1 MARFFT
7 LTPSDVAFI
16 DPGRGRGPAD
26 RLGLAVALCTL
37 PWLGFV
43 PDDVASAPRAAI
55 TRLAEQLQVD
65 SDAIRSYG
73 RRAKTRTD
81 HVRSAAQYLRWR
93 PAGELELKELDE
105 FLLARA
111 MEHDSPTLVGVSWVC
126 TGALG
131 SGVMWDKMG
140 TRQGET
146 MSELTTTQ
154 PAGTPTWID
163 LGIPDL
169 DRAMTFYG
177 ALFGWEFDVG
187 PAEFGH
193 YTQCLL
199 RGRPVAAIRPNPDPD
214 ATDFWWNVYFATD
227 DCDAAAARAR
237 DAGGSI
243 ITGPM
248 DVLDQGR
255 TAIIKDTTGAQ
266 CGLWQAGAHIGCEI
280 VNEPNALLRNDLV
293 TAESGPA
300 RDFYVAVFGY
310 TLDANPDMPELDF
323 TFLRRPDGHEIGGI
337 AGDPKATKSRWGT
350 LFQVDDADAAARRAV
365 DAGGTSAEPYD
376 MIYGRVAHITDPFGT
391 EFDVGAVMTS

>member
-1 MARFFT
+1 
-7 LTPSDVAFI
+7 
-16 DPGRGRGPAD
+16 
-26 RLGLAVALCTL
+26 
-37 PWLGFV
+37 
-43 PDDVASAPRAAI
+43 
-55 TRLAEQLQVD
+55 
-65 SDAIRSYG
+65 
-73 RRAKTRTD
+73 
-81 HVRSAAQYLRWR
+81 
-93 PAGELELKELDE
+93 
-105 FLLARA
+105 
-111 MEHDSPTLVGVSWVC
+111 
-126 TGALG
+126 
-131 SGVMWDKMG
+131 
-140 TRQGET
+140 
-146 MSELTTTQ
+146 MSELTTKQ

-376 MIYGRVAHITDPFGT
+376 MIYGRVANTTDPFGT
-391 EFDVGAVMTS
+391 EFDVCAGDDELNRRSAGRVVELGKTRVDVVGVDLLDKVRPRSARHHSQGGRACTAHRHRLLQSHGRSPPWSRIVAVPDTAL

>member
-1 MARFFT
+1 
-7 LTPSDVAFI
+7 
-16 DPGRGRGPAD
+16 
-26 RLGLAVALCTL
+26 
-37 PWLGFV
+37 
-43 PDDVASAPRAAI
+43 
-55 TRLAEQLQVD
+55 
-65 SDAIRSYG
+65 
-73 RRAKTRTD
+73 
-81 HVRSAAQYLRWR
+81 
-93 PAGELELKELDE
+93 
-105 FLLARA
+105 
-111 MEHDSPTLVGVSWVC
+111 
-126 TGALG
+126 
-131 SGVMWDKMG
+131 
-140 TRQGET
+140 

-280 VNEPNALLRNDLV
+280 VNEPNALLRNDL
-293 TAESGPA
+293 GHRGIRA
-300 RDFYVAVFGY
+300 RAR
-310 TLDANPDMPELDF
+310 L
-323 TFLRRPDGHEIGGI
+323 LRRGLRPHVGCQPGH
-337 AGDPKATKSRWGT
+337 
-350 LFQVDDADAAARRAV
+350 ARARLHVPAQTGWPR
-365 DAGGTSAEPYD
+365 D
-376 MIYGRVAHITDPFGT
+376 RRHRR
-391 EFDVGAVMTS
+391 

>member
-1 MARFFT
+1 
-7 LTPSDVAFI
+7 
-16 DPGRGRGPAD
+16 
-26 RLGLAVALCTL
+26 
-37 PWLGFV
+37 
-43 PDDVASAPRAAI
+43 
-55 TRLAEQLQVD
+55 
-65 SDAIRSYG
+65 
-73 RRAKTRTD
+73 
-81 HVRSAAQYLRWR
+81 
-93 PAGELELKELDE
+93 
-105 FLLARA
+105 
-111 MEHDSPTLVGVSWVC
+111 
-126 TGALG
+126 
-131 SGVMWDKMG
+131 
-140 TRQGET
+140 

-214 ATDFWWNVYFATD
+214 ATDFWRNVYFATD

-337 AGDPKATKSRWGT
+337 AGDPKATKSVGGPCTRWT
-350 LFQVDDADAAARRAV
+350 TPMRRH
-365 DAGGTSAEPYD
+365 GELST
-376 MIYGRVAHITDPFGT
+376 RVGPRPSPTT
-391 EFDVGAVMTS
+391 

>member
-1 MARFFT
+1 
-7 LTPSDVAFI
+7 
-16 DPGRGRGPAD
+16 
-26 RLGLAVALCTL
+26 
-37 PWLGFV
+37 
-43 PDDVASAPRAAI
+43 
-55 TRLAEQLQVD
+55 
-65 SDAIRSYG
+65 
-73 RRAKTRTD
+73 
-81 HVRSAAQYLRWR
+81 
-93 PAGELELKELDE
+93 
-105 FLLARA
+105 
-111 MEHDSPTLVGVSWVC
+111 
-126 TGALG
+126 
-131 SGVMWDKMG
+131 
-140 TRQGET
+140 
-146 MSELTTTQ
+146 MSELTTKQ

-323 TFLRRPDGHEIGGI
+323 TFLRRPMATRSAASPVTQRPRSPVGG
-337 AGDPKATKSRWGT
+337 PCSRWT
-350 LFQVDDADAAARRAV
+350 TPMRRR
-365 DAGGTSAEPYD
+365 GERST
-376 MIYGRVAHITDPFGT
+376 RVGPRPSPTT
-391 EFDVGAVMTS
+391 

>member
-1 MARFFT
+1 
-7 LTPSDVAFI
+7 
-16 DPGRGRGPAD
+16 
-26 RLGLAVALCTL
+26 
-37 PWLGFV
+37 
-43 PDDVASAPRAAI
+43 
-55 TRLAEQLQVD
+55 
-65 SDAIRSYG
+65 
-73 RRAKTRTD
+73 
-81 HVRSAAQYLRWR
+81 
-93 PAGELELKELDE
+93 
-105 FLLARA
+105 
-111 MEHDSPTLVGVSWVC
+111 
-126 TGALG
+126 
-131 SGVMWDKMG
+131 
-140 TRQGET
+140 

-337 AGDPKATKSRWGT
+337 AGDPKATKSRWRT

-376 MIYGRVAHITDPFGT
+376 MIYGRVANITDPFGT
-391 EFDVGAVMTS
+391 EFDVCAAMTS

>member
-1 MARFFT
+1 MT
-7 LTPSDVAFI
+7 EL
-16 DPGRGRGPAD
+16 
-26 RLGLAVALCTL
+26 
-37 PWLGFV
+37 
-43 PDDVASAPRAAI
+43 I
-55 TRLAEQLQVD
+55 T
-65 SDAIRSYG
+65 
-73 RRAKTRTD
+73 K
-81 HVRSAAQYLRWR
+81 
-93 PAGELELKELDE
+93 
-105 FLLARA
+105 
-111 MEHDSPTLVGVSWVC
+111 
-126 TGALG
+126 
-131 SGVMWDKMG
+131 
-140 TRQGET
+140 
-146 MSELTTTQ
+146 Q

-177 ALFGWEFDVG
+177 ALFGWEFDVW

-214 ATDFWWNVYFATD
+214 ATEFWWNVYFATD
-227 DCDAAAARAR
+227 DCDAAAARVR

-266 CGLWQAGAHIGCEI
+266 CGLLQAGAHIGCEI

-293 TAESGPA
+293 TADSGPA

-310 TLDANPDMPELDF
+310 TLDATPDLTELDF
-323 TFLRRPDGHEIGGI
+323 TLLRRPDGHEIGGI

-350 LFQVDDADAAARRAV
+350 VFQVDDADAAARRAV
-365 DAGGTSAEPYD
+365 DAGGGSGEPYD
-376 MIYGRVAHITDPFGT
+376 MPYGRVANITDPFGT
-391 EFDVGAVMTS
+391 EFGLMSVNR